1 MKLRSLLIG
10 FPLTVRDLEDL
21 GYLEALEDMRYL
33 EDLEDVRYLED
44 LKDLG

>member
-21 GYLEALEDMRYL
+21 GYLE
-33 EDLEDVRYLED
+33 DLEDVRYLED